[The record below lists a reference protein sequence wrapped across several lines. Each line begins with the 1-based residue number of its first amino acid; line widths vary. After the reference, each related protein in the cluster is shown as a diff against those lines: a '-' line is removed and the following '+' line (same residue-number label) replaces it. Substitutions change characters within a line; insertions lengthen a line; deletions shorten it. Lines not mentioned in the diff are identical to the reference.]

1 MTLLSSRFVRMF
13 SLLAATLFMVSASA
27 LAQSAD
33 LSAWDLAFGS
43 VAVGATLSK
52 TDTLTN
58 SDTKA
63 LTIKSITAGGGT
75 GWSQTND
82 CPATLAAQA
91 KCTLTVTFAPKST
104 GGANGTVII
113 ASNDP
118 SGNQELDMTGTGL
131 AAVAVSPTSLAFTAQ
146 VLNTPSA
153 AKTATL
159 TNNGAAALS
168 VSGVSIT
175 GDYSQTNNCV
185 GSLASKA
192 SCSISAVFK
201 PTVAGSRTGVIT
213 ISDGGGTQTVSL
225 TGTGTST
232 VALTSIAVTPTPST
246 VVAGSTV
253 QLTATG
259 TYSDATTK
267 DLTATATWTTSNAA
281 TATVAGG
288 LAKGLKAATAT
299 ITATSGTIK
308 GTSALTVTKT
318 LTSIAV
324 TPANVTIAAAANQ
337 QYVATG
343 TYNDGST
350 AVITSTVTW
359 ASGTSAVATI
369 TTAGSAKGVTGGT
382 TAITA
387 TSGTVVGTTNL
398 TVRALTSIAV
408 TPANVTIA
416 QAATQQYVATG
427 TYSDGS
433 TAALTTVTWASATT
447 TIATINNS
455 GLARGVAGGTA
466 AIRATSGT
474 IVGTTN
480 LTVKALTS
488 IAVTPA
494 DATLAAGLTLQY
506 TATGTY
512 SDATTANV
520 TATVTWSSATTA
532 TATITSAGLA
542 KGVKA
547 GTVAIRAVS
556 GTVTGT
562 TNVTITKTLT
572 SIAVTP
578 ANPTIATKATQQ
590 FTATGTYSDAS
601 TANLTATVVWAS
613 ATPAFATISTAGLA
627 TGVAPGT
634 SAITATSGTV
644 VGTTNATITKV
655 LSSIAVT
662 PANVTVPNPG
672 SQQYAATATYSDAT
686 TADVTSTVTWSA
698 TTTTFATINTTGL
711 ATAVSAGTTAI
722 NAKSGTITGTTNLTV
737 SAATL
742 SSIAVTPASIT
753 VGVGATQQYA
763 AVGTYSDGTTKDV
776 SSQVTFGSGNTSVVG
791 ITPTGFASVQGTS
804 TTAIPITATLGTV
817 TSNPPAYVNALS
829 SIARVCPNATV
840 DMKVLVVTTSAANG
854 GAGYVDFPA
863 IKQILDYVGTPYTV
877 MESNAVTPALLS
889 DGACHGYYQGIIMAF
904 ANDIY
909 SSTTLFNTL
918 GSYEQTFHARQVN
931 WFFNPTP
938 DYGFNYSPSQVPAS
952 QPGAQPYSANFTA
965 AAATVF
971 PNINTTTPLSISQA
985 FIYLSPLYTPPAGTV
1000 TPLVVDSSNNVLA
1013 AIYAPGNGQEI
1024 LSQTFDSNQYLT
1036 HNLVLA
1042 YGLLNWVTKGVFLG
1056 DYHVYA
1062 AAQVDDFFINDAEW
1076 VPGTPCTT
1084 AGTHDRTPSD
1094 SSSLGTFRLK
1104 NADMTSLVAWQNG
1117 LQSDPLLTGF
1127 KLSLAFNGVGTVGNK
1142 DWTGVVQSGVA
1153 NDDLVANVHAYEQ
1166 FFHWMTHTYDHPNTL
1181 NGLHKSDT
1189 GGDTDI
1195 PAVDSIDLEILTNL
1209 YVASG
1214 TTQGGVNLDVD
1225 ESDNPP
1231 NGAVTP
1237 LMFTDFNPA
1246 NMVSPGV
1253 TGLND
1258 PLVPTYLAADG
1269 IKYVVT
1275 DTSVIGQ
1282 TNNGP
1287 NPSPNVGIVN
1297 SFAPSIYEVPRYPN
1311 NIYYNAANWADD
1323 QAEFYCIYGP
1333 VPGPAQSPYDS
1344 YNAAQIL
1351 DYTSGIF
1358 VVNMLKGDMNPQM
1371 FHQPNLHFADNTAAL
1386 GSLTPHVSSLIS
1398 DTYDQT
1404 FQKYK
1409 ALYKL
1414 PVLSLTLDQ
1423 LAESMKARNAYN
1435 LSGATASLVGVGTA
1449 TPTVSITVPATN
1461 PGAVVPVT
1469 GLTTVN
1475 GETYGGTHIS
1485 HVQVNSGTT
1494 NTFPLQ

>member
-1 MTLLSSRFVRMF
+1 
-13 SLLAATLFMVSASA
+13 MVTASA
-27 LAQSAD
+27 MAQSAT
-33 LSAWDLAFGS
+33 LSAWDLAFGQ
-43 VAVGATLSK
+43 VAVGSSLSK

-58 SDTKA
+58 TDTKA
-63 LTIKSITAGGGT
+63 LTIKSITAGGGAA
-75 GWSQTND
+75 WSQTND
-82 CPATLAAQA
+82 CPATLAANA
-91 KCTLTVTFAPKST
+91 KCTLTVTFAPKAT

-146 VLNTPSA
+146 VLNTSSA

-159 TNNGAAALS
+159 TNNGAASLT

-192 SCSISAVFK
+192 SCTISAVFK
-201 PTVAGSRTGVIT
+201 PTVAGARTGVIS
-213 ISDGGGTQTVSL
+213 ISDAAGTQTVSL

-232 VALTSIAVTPTPST
+232 ITLTSIAVTPNPST
-246 VVAGSTV
+246 VAAGATA

-267 DLTATATWTTSNAA
+267 DLTATATWTTSSAA

-288 LAKGLKAATAT
+288 LVKGLKGATAT
-299 ITATSGTIK
+299 ITAASGTIR
-308 GTSALTVTKT
+308 GTSALTVSKT
-318 LTSIAV
+318 ITSIAV
-324 TPANVTIAAAANQ
+324 TPANVSIAAAATQ
-337 QYVATG
+337 QYVATA
-343 TYNDGST
+343 TYSDATT
-350 AVITSTVTW
+350 AVVTSTVTW
-359 ASGTSAVATI
+359 TSGTPAVATI
-369 TTAGSAKGVTGGT
+369 TAAGLARGVAGGT

-387 TSGTVVGTTNL
+387 TSGTAVGSTNL
-398 TVRALTSIAV
+398 TVRALTSIAI

-433 TAALTTVTWASATT
+433 TAALTTVTWASGTT
-447 TIATINNS
+447 SIATISGS

-466 AIRATSGT
+466 VIRATSGT

-480 LTVKALTS
+480 LSVKALTS

-494 DATLAAGLTLQY
+494 NATLAAGLTLQY

-512 SDATTANV
+512 SDATTANI
-520 TATVTWSSATTA
+520 TATVTWSSATPA

-556 GTVTGT
+556 GTITGT

-590 FTATGTYSDAS
+590 FTATGTYSDAT
-601 TANLTATVVWAS
+601 TANLTATVTWAS
-613 ATPAFATISTAGLA
+613 GTPAFATITTAGLA
-627 TGVAPGT
+627 TGVAPGV

-644 VGTTNATITKV
+644 VGTTNATVTKV

-662 PANVTVPNPG
+662 PANVTIANPG
-672 SQQYAATATYSDAT
+672 TQQYAATATYSDAT
-686 TADVTSTVTWSA
+686 TADITSTVTWSA

-711 ATAVSAGTTAI
+711 ATTVSAGTTAI

-763 AVGTYSDGTTKDV
+763 ALGTYSDSTTKDV
-776 SSQVTFGSGNTSVVG
+776 TPQVTWTSGNPSVVG
-791 ITPTGFASVQGTS
+791 ISTGGFATVQGTS
-804 TTAIPITATLGTV
+804 TTAVAISATVGTV

-840 DMKVLVVTTSAANG
+840 DMKVLIVTNSAANG

-863 IKQILDYVGTPYTV
+863 IKQILDYVGTPYTA
-877 MESNAVTPALLS
+877 MEYNAVTPDLLS

-938 DYGFNYSPSQVPAS
+938 DYGFNYSTSQIPSTQT
-952 QPGAQPYSANFTA
+952 YSANFTA
-965 AAATVF
+965 AAATAF
-971 PNINTTTPLSISQA
+971 PNINISTPLSISQA
-985 FIYLSPLYTPPAGTV
+985 FIYLSPLFTPPAGTV
-1000 TPLVVDSSNNVLA
+1000 TPLLVDSSNNVMA

-1024 LSQTFDSNQYLT
+1024 LSQTFDTNQYLT

-1076 VPGTPCTT
+1076 VPGTPCASAT
-1084 AGTHDRTPSD
+1084 THDRTPSD
-1094 SSSLGTFRLK
+1094 ASFLGNFRLK
-1104 NADMTSLVAWQNG
+1104 NADMTSLVAWQNS

-1127 KLSLAFNGVGTVGNK
+1127 KLSMAFNGVGTVGNK
-1142 DWTGVVQSGVA
+1142 DWTGLAQSGVA
-1153 NDDLVANVHAYEQ
+1153 NDDLVSNVHAYEQ

-1189 GGDTDI
+1189 GGDPDN
-1195 PAVDSIDLEILTNL
+1195 PPVDSIDLEILTNL

-1258 PLVPTYLAADG
+1258 PVVPTYLAANG

-1275 DTSVIGQ
+1275 DTSVVGQ
-1282 TNNGP
+1282 TNNGT

-1297 SFAPSIYEVPRYPN
+1297 SFAPTIYEVPRYPN
-1311 NIYYNAANWADD
+1311 NIFYNAANWADD

-1333 VPGPAQSPYDS
+1333 VPGPAQPPYDS

-1398 DTYDQT
+1398 DTYDRT

-1423 LAESMKARNAYN
+1423 IAESMKARNAYN

-1449 TPTVSITVPATN
+1449 TPTVSITVPAAN
-1461 PGAVVPVT
+1461 PGAVIPVT

-1475 GETYGGTHIS
+1475 GETYGGQHIS